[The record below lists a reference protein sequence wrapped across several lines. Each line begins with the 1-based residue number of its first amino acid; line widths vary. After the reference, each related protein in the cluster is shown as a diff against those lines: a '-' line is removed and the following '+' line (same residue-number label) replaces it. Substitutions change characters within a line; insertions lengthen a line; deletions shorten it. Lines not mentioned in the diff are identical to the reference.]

1 MCLIYHAEAK
11 HFQTLSKVKG
21 CVRWREIQQQSSM
34 KCFELRT
41 DCLVG
46 FIVRLPMIG

>member
-34 KCFELRT
+34 KCFELQT
-41 DCLVG
+41 VVG